1 MPLTAPRASASF
13 GMQGAII
20 NFYPHHIGDYLTAT
34 AHLSW
39 VEDCA
44 YRRLL
49 DVYYSREKAI
59 PADIAQAA
67 RLIRA
72 SSKDERKAVETVLN
86 EFFALGPDGWTH
98 TRCEEEISKARQAAE
113 RARNNGKRGGRP
125 PIQKPTDNPPI
136 TQPVPVANPEESKS
150 KAPITNPITNTN
162 KPPKPP
168 RGEREGFAEF
178 YAAYPRKE
186 GRADAVKAFA
196 KVTAPL
202 TDLLAALEWQCKS
215 HKWLKEGGQF
225 IPLPASWLNG
235 ERWKD
240 EKPVMPQ
247 PGDAPAW
254 FESRQGVEKKADALG
269 IAPWVEAEEQFPAYR
284 ARVMK
289 AAREK
294 SPAFP
299 LNLDQL
305 AAMAAQRSGVA
316 A

>member
-1 MPLTAPRASASF
+1 M
-13 GMQGAII
+13 

-34 AHLSW
+34 VHLSW
-39 VEDCA
+39 LEDAA

-49 DVYYSREKAI
+49 DVYYSREAAI

-67 RLIRA
+67 RLVRA
-72 SSKDERKAVETVLN
+72 TSKEERKAVETVLR
-86 EFFALGPDGWTH
+86 EFFTETPEGWKH
-98 TRCEEEISKARQAAE
+98 KRCDAEIEKAKEAAE
-113 RARNNGKRGGRP
+113 RARTNGKKGGRP

-136 TQPVPVANPEESKS
+136 TQSVISGNPEESKS
-150 KAPITNPITNTN
+150 QAPNPNPNPITN

-168 RGEREGFAEF
+168 RGEPEGFAEF

-186 GRADAVKAFA
+186 DRAKAVKAFA

-202 TDLLAALEWQCKS
+202 AELLTALDWQAKS
-215 HKWLKEGGQF
+215 SNWRKDGGQF

-240 EKPVMPQ
+240 EKPSMPQ

-254 FESRQGVEKKADALG
+254 FETRQGVERKACALG
-269 IAPWVEAEEQFPAYR
+269 IGPWVELEEQYPSYR
-284 ARVMK
+284 ARVMT
-289 AAREK
+289 AAKEQSK
-294 SPAFP
+294 SMG

-305 AAMAAQRSGVA
+305 AAMAARKTSEGRIQVPA
-316 A
+316 TNHAN